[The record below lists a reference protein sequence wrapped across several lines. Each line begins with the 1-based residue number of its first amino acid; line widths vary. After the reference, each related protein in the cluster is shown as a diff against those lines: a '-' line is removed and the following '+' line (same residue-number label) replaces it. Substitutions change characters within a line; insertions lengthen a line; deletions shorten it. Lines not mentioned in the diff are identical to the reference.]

1 MRLTRRSGFL
11 ILCRVRDLRAVLAAI
26 RKKYG
31 ESVIRWGREM
41 ALGKK
46 AA

>member
-1 MRLTRRSGFL
+1 MCCGFV
-11 ILCRVRDLRAVLAAI
+11 ISCRVRDLRAVLAAI

-31 ESVIRWGREM
+31 ESVIYWGREM
-41 ALGKK
+41 ALEK

>member
-11 ILCRVRDLRAVLAAI
+11 LRCRVRDLRAVLAAI

-31 ESVIRWGREM
+31 EHVIRWGRDVSEQ
-41 ALGKK
+41 
-46 AA
+46 